1 MTNDKKSLWSRL
13 LPIPLGIAMLVGA
26 WLVISK
32 PAATFQGLS
41 TIIGVMLLLRGLAGM
56 IRFYHHRETSGF
68 KEKAE
73 LGLAVFLLI
82 IGLVLLFVPGMLGGA
97 IKWLTAAAFAVT
109 AVKSLWASQSLRQ
122 KYPRA
127 STLSLVLN
135 FLLLLVSVLI
145 AAGPLPDLFTFPT
158 LIAAALILEGIDLI
172 VLALLK
178 K

>member
-1 MTNDKKSLWSRL
+1 MTKDKKSLWTRL
-13 LPIPLGIAMLVGA
+13 LPVPLGIAMLVGA

-41 TIIGVMLLLRGLAGM
+41 NIIGVMMIIRGLAGM
-56 IRFYHHRETSGF
+56 IKFYHHREISGF

-73 LGLAVFLLI
+73 LALAVFLLI
-82 IGLVLLFVPGMLGGA
+82 IGLVLLTVPGMLGVA
-97 IKWLTAAAFAVT
+97 IKWLTAASFAVT
-109 AVKSLWASQSLRQ
+109 AVKSLWVYKDLRQ
-122 KYPRA
+122 KYPSA
-127 STLSLVLN
+127 STISLVLN

-145 AAGPLPDLFTFPT
+145 AAGPLPELFTFPV
-158 LIAAALILEGIDLI
+158 LIAAALILEGVDLI